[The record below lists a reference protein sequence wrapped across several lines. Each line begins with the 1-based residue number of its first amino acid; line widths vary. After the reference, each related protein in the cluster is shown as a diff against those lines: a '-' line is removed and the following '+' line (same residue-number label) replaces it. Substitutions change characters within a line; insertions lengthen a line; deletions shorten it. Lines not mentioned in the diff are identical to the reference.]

1 MKINRR
7 TKTSFAIFRE
17 IFRTLF
23 LRDKSN
29 SDQGSNAVL
38 KVIFVLFVVLI
49 GLASYLQLDQV
60 VTATGQVVPAKSLQT
75 VEHYEGGRVQAI
87 HVKAGDQVQEGDI
100 LISLS
105 PIKVKSEL
113 AIAKEQAFRNV
124 IRIKR
129 LRAEFAGALRFDLSG
144 NDVGTVYS
152 SIVEEE
158 IRYFGE
164 RMSQYKAE
172 RNAKISQIETARS
185 FNRAAS
191 ASLDVIKEENRVVQ
205 ELVARGLESKLALV
219 RSKKDLAQAVSSY
232 EESVFKIRQEESS
245 LLAYENDR
253 KSRLLDKI
261 TELELE
267 LSKNREELSLA
278 ADRAD
283 RVSVR
288 SPIQGT
294 VNRVLVATEG
304 GTVTPG
310 EAVVEIVPAGSKNV
324 FEAKVSP
331 ADIGFVVSGQ
341 SALLKF
347 STFDF
352 SIFGQMLGQVG
363 VVGSDS
369 ISEDNGERFYTVRVE
384 MDKSFVEKDGQ
395 RFPVIPGMTGQVDI
409 VAGKR
414 SLLEYVFSPVVKVMK
429 SSFREK

>member
-7 TKTSFAIFRE
+7 RQSTYLILRE
-17 IFRTLF
+17 ILRTLF
-23 LRDKSN
+23 FRDKSQN
-29 SDQGSNAVL
+29 DQGSNAVL

-49 GLASYLQLDQV
+49 GLASYLELDQV

-87 HVKAGDQVQEGDI
+87 HVKAGDQVDEGDI

-105 PIKVKSEL
+105 PIKAKSEL
-113 AIAKEQAFRNV
+113 AIAKEQAFRNT
-124 IRIKR
+124 IRIAR
-129 LRAEFAGALRFDLSG
+129 LRAEFLGSSRLRLLDIQ
-144 NDVGTVYS
+144 VEAAYS

-158 IRYFGE
+158 IRYLGE
-164 RMSQYKAE
+164 RLSQYRAE
-172 RNAKISQIETARS
+172 KNTKVSQLETARS
-185 FNRAAS
+185 LNRAAS
-191 ASLDVIKEENRVVQ
+191 ASLEVTKEENRVVQ
-205 ELVARGLESKLALV
+205 ELVARGLESKLSLV
-219 RSKKDLAQAVSSY
+219 RSKKDLAQAVATY
-232 EESVFKIRQEESS
+232 EESMLKIRQEESS

-253 KSRLLDKI
+253 KAKLLDRI
-261 TELELE
+261 SELELE
-267 LSKNREELSLA
+267 LSKSKEELALS

-288 SPIQGT
+288 SPITGT

-331 ADIGFVVSGQ
+331 ADIGFVSTGQ

-347 STFDF
+347 STYDF
-352 SIFGQMLGQVG
+352 SIFGQMIGQVG

-369 ISEDNGERFYTVRVE
+369 VSEDNGERFYVVRIE
-384 MDKSFVEKDGQ
+384 MDKGYITKDQ
-395 RFPVIPGMTGQVDI
+395 KQFPIIPGMTGQVDI
-409 VAGKR
+409 VSGKR
-414 SLLEYVFSPVVKVMK
+414 SLLEYIFSPVVKVMQ

>member
-232 EESVFKIRQEESS
+232 EESILKIRQEESS

>member
-172 RNAKISQIETARS
+172 RNAKLSQIETARS

-232 EESVFKIRQEESS
+232 EESILKIRQEESS